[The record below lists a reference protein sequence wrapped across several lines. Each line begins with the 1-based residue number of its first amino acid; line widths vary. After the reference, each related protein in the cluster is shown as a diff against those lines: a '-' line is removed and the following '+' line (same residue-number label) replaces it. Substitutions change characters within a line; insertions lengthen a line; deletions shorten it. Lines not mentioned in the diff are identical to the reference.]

1 MSPVT
6 FMRILKSF
14 ILSEVVMKDALLRKY
29 SILLVLQKLVN
40 DDTIFKRKKKQ
51 PVKMFQQVQN
61 L

>member
-40 DDTIFKRKKKQ
+40 DDTIFKRKKQ